1 MRRSVERL
9 ALFTLFLVVAGAS
22 VQGQTP
28 VPPAPADAQKQ
39 KVDLGR
45 RRIGLALGGGS
56 ARGIAHIGVLEW
68 FEEHHIPIDYI
79 VGTSMGGLVAGAYAS
94 GMSPAEIKK
103 LMKDADWDLMFLS
116 DSPYRF
122 KTFRR
127 KQDKREFPSQIEF
140 GLKHGLG
147 LPGAL
152 NPGQQ
157 VALMLDQIA
166 LPYGDLKSFD
176 DLPTPFR
183 AVATDLRKGDVVVLN
198 RPPLSRA
205 MRATMSIPGVFAP
218 VNWDDW
224 LLVDGGVLNNVP
236 ADVAKDLGAD
246 IIIAVNVGAD
256 VGDEKQQTH
265 SLLSLLGKTID
276 TMMTTSTRRSLEAAT
291 LIIDPDLK
299 GLSSTSW
306 RQVDELAKRGYDGSA
321 AVAEKLQAYALSPEA
336 HVAFQAARQ
345 ARRKTGAPVP
355 TQMTFTSVG
364 VPVSPRIEAEI
375 RRALAPELNKPIEPA
390 KIAERI
396 LRVTG
401 DDRFEYLTYDVVSTP
416 QPGTLQVGVRQKAY
430 GPPFLMVGL
439 DINNI
444 DSSNFAMNIS
454 GRILHYG
461 LLGVGSETRVDMV
474 LGTNQHFGAELVKPL
489 WSTPIFVAGRAYF
502 DRRGRNQYLDDVFVA
517 EYRIKRTGAGFD
529 FGTDFRRDAE
539 LRLGYDVADFRG
551 RRRIGSPELP
561 EVDGS
566 ERFAHLD
573 FVLDTQTSPLVPTRG
588 LRLRSTLRQFFSA
601 PTPTNLP
608 PGVTQDSPQE
618 FTSGEVRASW
628 FKRVRGRTDRIF
640 LIGEGGSSF
649 GEDPLVDDFALG
661 GPLRLGSFN
670 NDQLRGANYV
680 LGGLGYLR
688 GIGRMPDVLGG
699 SIFLGAWLEAG
710 SAFDEWDTKEW
721 QSDVTGGVIMET
733 LLGPV
738 FVGGS
743 VGFQGGGRFYIAL
756 GPFFK

>member
-1 MRRSVERL
+1 MRRSVERV
-9 ALFTLFLVVAGAS
+9 ALFTLFLVVAAAS

-28 VPPAPADAQKQ
+28 APPAPAAAQKQ

-45 RRIGLALGGGS
+45 KRIGLALGGGS

-94 GMSPAEIKK
+94 GMTPAEIKK

-127 KQDKREFPSQIEF
+127 KQDKRQFPSQIEF
-140 GLKHGLG
+140 GLKHGIG

-218 VNWDDW
+218 VNWDEW

-236 ADVAKDLGAD
+236 ADVAKELGAD

-256 VGDEKQQTH
+256 VGDEEQQTQ

-276 TMMTTSTRRSLEAAT
+276 TMMITSTRRSLEAAT
-291 LIIDPDLK
+291 LVIDPDLK

-306 RQVDELAKRGYDGSA
+306 RQVDELAKRGYDASA
-321 AVAEKLQAYALSPEA
+321 AVEPKLQAYALSPEA
-336 HVAFQAARQ
+336 HAAFQAARQ
-345 ARRKTGAPVP
+345 GRRKTETAVP
-355 TQMTFTSVG
+355 TQMTFTAIG
-364 VPVSPRIEAEI
+364 VPVSPRTEAEI
-375 RRALAPELNKPIEPA
+375 RRILEPELNKPIEPA
-390 KIAERI
+390 KFADRI

-401 DDRFEYLTYDVVSTP
+401 DDRFEYLTYDVVSAP
-416 QPGTLQVGVRQKAY
+416 QPGTLQIGVRQKEY

-439 DINNI
+439 DVGNI
-444 DSSNFAMNIS
+444 DSSNFAMNLS

-461 LLGVGSETRVDMV
+461 LVGVGSETRVDMV
-474 LGTNQHFGAELVKPL
+474 LGTNQHIGAEVLKPL
-489 WSTPIFVAGRAYF
+489 GSTPIFVAGRAYF
-502 DRRGRNQYLDDVFVA
+502 DRRPRNQYLDDVFVA

-529 FGTDFRRDAE
+529 FGTDFGRDAE
-539 LRLGYDVADFRG
+539 LRLGYDATDFRG

-566 ERFAHLD
+566 EQFAHLD

-588 LRLRSTLRQFFSA
+588 LRLRSFLRQFFSA

-608 PGVTQDSPQE
+608 PGVVIDSPQE

-640 LIGEGGSSF
+640 LIGEGGTSF
-649 GEDPLVDDFALG
+649 GEQPLVDDFALG

-670 NDQLRGANYV
+670 TDQLRGSNYL
-680 LGGLGYLR
+680 LGGAGYLR
-688 GIGRMPDVLGG
+688 GVGRMPDVLGG
-699 SIFLGAWLEAG
+699 SIFLGAWVETG
-710 SAFDEWDTKEW
+710 SAFDEWDTKDW
-721 QSDVTGGVIMET
+721 KSDVTGGFILET

-738 FVGGS
+738 FMGGS
-743 VGFQGGGRFYIAL
+743 VGFRGGGRFYVAL
-756 GPFFK
+756 GPLFQ

>member
-1 MRRSVERL
+1 MRRPVERIVLSLL
-9 ALFTLFLVVAGAS
+9 ATLLAAAS

-28 VPPAPADAQKQ
+28 APTTPQAG
-39 KVDLGR
+39 LGR
-45 RRIGLALGGGS
+45 PRIGLALGGGS
-56 ARGIAHIGVLEW
+56 ARGIAHVGVLEW

-94 GMSPAEIKK
+94 GMTPAEIKQ

-127 KQDKREFPSQIEF
+127 KQDKREFPSQLEF
-140 GLKHGLG
+140 GLKHGVT

-157 VALMLDQIA
+157 VALLLDRIS

-236 ADVAKDLGAD
+236 ADVAKALGAD
-246 IIIAVNVGAD
+246 IVIAVNVGAD
-256 VGDEKQQTH
+256 AGDEKQQTQ

-291 LIIDPDLK
+291 LVIDPDLK

-306 RQVDELAKRGYDGSA
+306 RQADDLAKRGYDASA
-321 AVAEKLQAYALSPEA
+321 AVESKLQPYALSPEA
-336 HVAFQAARQ
+336 HAAFQAARQ
-345 ARRKTGAPVP
+345 SRRKTTVAVP
-355 TQMTFTSVG
+355 TQITFAPIG
-364 VPVSPRIEAEI
+364 APISPRVEAEI
-375 RRALAPELNKPIEPA
+375 RRALAPELNHPVEPA
-390 KIAERI
+390 KLAERI

-401 DDRFEYLTYDVVSTP
+401 EDRFEYLTYDVVSTP
-416 QPGTLQVGVRQKAY
+416 RPGTLQLGIRQKEY

-444 DSSNFAMNIS
+444 DSSNFAMNLS

-474 LGTNQHFGAELVKPL
+474 LGTNQHFGAEIVKPIF
-489 WSTPIFVAGRAYF
+489 STPIFVAPRAYF

-517 EYRIKRTGAGFD
+517 EYRIKRTGVGID
-529 FGTDFRRDAE
+529 VGTDFGRDAE
-539 LRLGYDVADFRG
+539 LRLGYDVTDFRG
-551 RRRIGSPELP
+551 RRRIGSPALP
-561 EVDGS
+561 EVDGV

-573 FVLDTQTSPLVPTRG
+573 FILDTQTSPLVPTRG
-588 LRLRSTLRQFFSA
+588 LRLRSTLRRYFAA
-601 PTPTNLP
+601 PTPTGLP
-608 PGVTQDSPQE
+608 AGTTLESPQD

-628 FKRVRGRTDRIF
+628 FKRVRGRTDRLF

-649 GEDPLVDDFALG
+649 GDEPLVDDFALG

-680 LGGLGYLR
+680 LGGGGYLR
-688 GIGRMPDVLGG
+688 GVGRMPDVLGG
-699 SIFLGAWLEAG
+699 SIFLGAWVEAG
-710 SAFDEWDTKEW
+710 SAFDRWDAKDW
-721 QSDVTGGVIMET
+721 KSDITGGAILET

-743 VGFQGGGRFYIAL
+743 VGFEGGGRFYIAL
-756 GPFFK
+756 GPLFR